1 VGFSVNGV
9 YLVTRNN
16 AILVGV
22 LVLQM
27 ALVILLFRP
36 GPKAAMQGE
45 PLFPGLKPNQ
55 IVRLVLVTPGNI
67 QVEIAR
73 VDRAWVLPQADN
85 YPVRREAV
93 ISLINK
99 IISLK
104 SDRLITRTVDS
115 HARLKVA
122 NREFERLIEF
132 HQNDGTTHRLYVGTA
147 PSVHAAHVRADDQ
160 PAVYLALGFSSVDAP
175 VATSDWIDQ
184 VYFSVPLQ
192 NVVGFVLENV
202 NGRFEFDKGDGDFW
216 TLKDMGAG
224 EELDQAAVD
233 RLLSL
238 VASLRMVRP
247 LGKQEMD
254 NYGFSKPRASFTVH
268 VGGGEADTQSYE
280 LRVGSQDDADG
291 TFVVSS
297 SESPYFVRVEPL
309 NVQIFIE
316 TTLGDLVVR
325 KSSLYTR
332 SKRALINRS

>member
-1 VGFSVNGV
+1 MS
-9 YLVTRNN
+9 RDN
-16 AILVGV
+16 AILAGV
-22 LVLQM
+22 LILQI

-36 GPKAAMQGE
+36 GPKAATQGE

-55 IVRLVLVTPGNI
+55 IVRLVVVTAGNSQI
-67 QVEIAR
+67 DIAR

-85 YPVRREAV
+85 YPVSRETV

-115 HARLKVA
+115 HGRLKVA
-122 NREFERLIEF
+122 KREFERLIEV

-160 PAVYLALGFSSVDAP
+160 PAVYLALGFSAVDAP
-175 VATSDWIDQ
+175 VAVSDWIDQ

-192 NVVGFVLENV
+192 SVASFVLENV
-202 NGRFEFDKGDGDFW
+202 NGRFEFDKGDGDSW
-216 TLKDMGAG
+216 TLKDMGVG
-224 EELDQAAVD
+224 EELDQVAVG

-238 VASLRMVRP
+238 VAPLRMVRP
-247 LGKQEMD
+247 LGKQVMD
-254 NYGFSKPRASFTVH
+254 NYELNMPRASLIVH
-268 VGGGEADTQSYE
+268 VGGGEVDSQSYE
-280 LRVGSQDDADG
+280 LRVGSQDDVDD

-309 NVQIFIE
+309 SVQIFVE
-316 TTLGDLVVR
+316 TTLEDLVVR
-325 KSSLYTR
+325 KSSSSTT
-332 SKRALINRS
+332 SIRAVSSRL